1 MIDGSYKI
9 CCNPMLLGVLVYY
22 GGIVVCLHTWQA
34 AAIFAS
40 FFAIMAVQVSRE
52 EKRLEKDFGDAY
64 RDYKKKTRRLIPFVW

>member
-34 AAIFAS
+34 AAIFAAFHIVMGNRQPRRKS
-40 FFAIMAVQVSRE
+40 VWSRIPSTLTGNI
-52 EKRLEKDFGDAY
+52 KRPHAS
-64 RDYKKKTRRLIPFVW
+64 

>member
-34 AAIFAS
+34 AAIFAA
-40 FFAIMAVQVSRE
+40 FHIVMGNRQPRR
-52 EKRLEKDFGDAY
+52 KRKDHTQADSVCVVIV
-64 RDYKKKTRRLIPFVW
+64 L